1 MSKDE
6 LFEKLLDTINA
17 AKNTGFCTDTVEL
30 DFYLG
35 GDLGID
41 SVEML
46 GIWYDLEKALGI
58 KIEDGEKRDLYTLD
72 DVISVLESK
81 MVMAKSA

>member
-1 MSKDE
+1 MNKNE
-6 LFEKLLDTINA
+6 LFETLLDTINS

-58 KIEDGEKRDLYTLD
+58 KIEDGEKRDLYTLN
-72 DVISVLESK
+72 DVVNVLESK
-81 MVMAKSA
+81 MMLAKSA